1 MLVTFKD
8 VLVLEVYSGVS
19 KKSGNPWGRIKFLDM
34 PNADVYEVS
43 VFGDASAALSEIQP
57 KSTINAISF
66 DLRPDRSG
74 GVRLVPAW

>member
-8 VLVLEVYSGVS
+8 VLVLEVYTGTS
-19 KKSGNPWGRIKFLDM
+19 KKTGIPWGRIKFLDM
-34 PNADVYEVS
+34 PNANVYEIAI
-43 VFGDASAALSEIQP
+43 FGNESTKLADIQP
-57 KSTINAISF
+57 KATINAISF